1 MVPPIGVVSL
11 SLRAGD
17 VPSSRRP
24 GVDNSGQCHDTH
36 NSDTL
41 RMPILPSSCGDRM
54 SSAYFRALCN
64 YFMHYAFLIS
74 RSVRKRL
81 FQPVAVRTARTD
93 RCDNTFLRNL
103 PGQSSVLCVGCLT

>member
-36 NSDTL
+36 NGDTL

-54 SSAYFRALCN
+54 SSAYFRALYN
-64 YFMHYAFLIS
+64 YIMHYTFLIS
-74 RSVRKRL
+74 WNFGSGCFNLLPSQQRVPIDVTTHFCATCL
-81 FQPVAVRTARTD
+81 AEAR
-93 RCDNTFLRNL
+93 F
-103 PGQSSVLCVGCLT
+103 